1 MDRPVARNL
10 RAPTRLPD
18 PKCPQCGDSDPVAT
32 LRTEFA
38 VYFRCEN
45 CYEIWVLD
53 KPTLEYRNGC
63 RPATPEGHCQHP
75 HV

>member
-1 MDRPVARNL
+1 MHRPVARNL

-18 PKCPQCGDSDPVAT
+18 PKCPLCGKPDPVAT

-38 VYFRCEN
+38 VYLRCEN

-53 KPTLEYRNGC
+53 KPTLEYLNGC
-63 RPATPEGHCQHP
+63 RHVPWEGKCQAP
-75 HV
+75 HT

>member
-10 RAPTRLPD
+10 RAPIRLPD
-18 PKCPQCGDSDPVAT
+18 PKCPLCGEPEPVAT

-53 KPTLEYRNGC
+53 KPTLEYWNGC
-63 RPATPEGHCQHP
+63 RPAMPEGHCRHP